1 MCEVFPVKNLF
12 RNKNTYITL
21 SFYVALLFSPLYTS
35 SAPEIKSILSVWTYF
50 ALPNYIIL
58 LCPVIL
64 TISLRRKTTE
74 NDTFILLAF
83 TYSVLFILLFFEFVK
98 SGATLFFVS
107 VALLILSAI
116 CINVGQP
123 FASLVLLPGLF
134 LRQLGTGYIA
144 ITYIPVLLLLLMNYF
159 RAEKE
164 EKKSLLLTAGAYL
177 YAVIFAV
184 LLFIKGKL
192 TVTFSPVAFSFGAI
206 ETAKLV
212 AGSILVL
219 AACVLFIIRTIPL
232 MKNASALYRISTVV
246 FAVYPVAGCIFSCLT
261 GIVSTRPETVFL
273 VTLLIYITGN
283 INISLQTKEALPVLP
298 EKSGSMI
305 LLLCCIAM
313 CMLVF

>member
-1 MCEVFPVKNLF
+1 MKKLF

-21 SFYVALLFSPLYTS
+21 SFYASLLFLPLFIS
-35 SAPEIKSILSVWTYF
+35 SVNDLKNIFSTLVFFSQQ
-50 ALPNYIIL
+50 NYIIL

-64 TISLRRKTTE
+64 TIILSKKTTA
-74 NDTFILLAF
+74 NDSSVLLTF
-83 TYSVLFILLFFEFVK
+83 TYSVLILLVFFEFIR
-98 SGATLFFVS
+98 GGTTLFFTA
-107 VALLILSAI
+107 VAILLLSAV
-116 CINVGQP
+116 CINAGQP
-123 FASLVLLPGLF
+123 FASLVLIPGLF
-134 LRQLGTGYIA
+134 LRQLGAGYIVIA
-144 ITYIPVLLLLLMNYF
+144 YIPILLLLLINYS

-164 EKKSLLLTAGAYL
+164 EKKSLLLTAGAYF

-192 TVTFSPVAFSFGAI
+192 TVTFSPVDFSFGAI
-206 ETAKLV
+206 ETAKIV

-232 MKNASALYRISTVV
+232 MKNASALYRISTVL

-261 GIVSTRPETVFL
+261 GIISSRPETVFL

-283 INISLQTKEALPVLP
+283 INISLQDKEALPVLP
-298 EKSGSMI
+298 EKRRNII
-305 LLLCCIAM
+305 LLLCCTAM

>member
-1 MCEVFPVKNLF
+1 MKTFF
-12 RNKNTYITL
+12 RNKNTLLTI
-21 SFYVALLFSPLYTS
+21 SFFIGFTFMPFFIPSFSDTGAAYSIIMSWGLTNLLLIS
-35 SAPEIKSILSVWTYF
+35 
-50 ALPNYIIL
+50 
-58 LCPVIL
+58 CPVIL
-64 TISLRRKTTE
+64 AVYIHRKTTE
-74 NDTFILLAF
+74 NMSFTLLLF
-83 TYSVLFILLFFEFVK
+83 TYVLLLLIIYTDFCTVQVTLLF
-98 SGATLFFVS
+98 SS

-116 CINVGQP
+116 CINAGQP

-134 LRQLGTGYIA
+134 LRSLGTGYIF
-144 ITYIPVLLLLLMNYF
+144 ICYIPVLLMLMMKLS

-164 EKKSLLLTAGAYL
+164 EKKSLIFTVGAYL

-192 TVTFSPVAFSFGAI
+192 TVTFSPVDFSFGAI

-219 AACVLFIIRTIPL
+219 TACAMFIIRTIPL
-232 MKNASALYRISTVV
+232 MKNASALYRISTVL

-283 INISLQTKEALPVLP
+283 INISLQTKEAPSVLP
-298 EKSGSMI
+298 RKNGNII
-305 LLLCCIAM
+305 LLFCCIAM